1 MNMYKVVYTAFE
13 KGSSTVA
20 SEGTMTINAES
31 AYMAEQ
37 TLKAIFA
44 GLDVIIRYTNNAS
57 LHISKLS
64 ASSNSRLAGY

>member
-1 MNMYKVVYTAFE
+1 MSTYKVTYTTYE

-44 GLDVIIRYTNNAS
+44 GLEVIIRYTN
-57 LHISKLS
+57 
-64 ASSNSRLAGY
+64 

>member
-1 MNMYKVVYTAFE
+1 MNMYRVTYTAYA

-44 GLDVIIRYTNNAS
+44 GLEVIIRYTGNN
-57 LHISKLS
+57 
-64 ASSNSRLAGY
+64 

>member
-1 MNMYKVVYTAFE
+1 MNMYRVTYTAYE
-13 KGSSTVA
+13 KGSSTVV

-44 GLDVIIRYTNNAS
+44 GLEVIIRYTNNA
-57 LHISKLS
+57 
-64 ASSNSRLAGY
+64 

>member
-1 MNMYKVVYTAFE
+1 MNLYSVAYSAYE

-44 GLDVIIRYTNNAS
+44 GLEVIIRYTNNA
-57 LHISKLS
+57 
-64 ASSNSRLAGY
+64 